1 MVLDLKWVVKKL
13 LTLKAMKNLIPV
25 CLIAGLMFLS
35 CTSARS
41 HFEKQ
46 HYDRA
51 IDLSARKLRKNP
63 SDPKHIDII
72 VDAYKIA
79 NEQDLYTI
87 AQLERENNDKNW
99 EKIYQL
105 YRRLE
110 QRQQVIKTL
119 PTLRPVNPLTNVEF
133 EFRDYSME
141 MAHSREKAAQNFYQE
156 GLRYLQQGDRFSAR
170 QAYQY
175 FQRAAGYNASIPD
188 LQQNLQLA
196 YDASFTRV
204 LVTVT
209 HQSPRPIPVE
219 LEPYLRSINVQQFN
233 NNWIRYTWIDEKNI
247 VYHYFA
253 EIILTDA
260 LASPDRTNQTV
271 YTETKTIEDGWE
283 WEKNSDGSIRTDS
296 LGNKIKRIIYRD
308 VTAKI
313 TKIEQIKEGT
323 IRGVLMIYPTNG
335 QQTLCN
341 EPIFGSAT
349 FRNEYGFAT
358 GDNRALSQAS
368 LQLLQ
373 QKPMP
378 FPAER
383 DMIMMASQSFGNIVI
398 EKFRATQN
406 LIR

>member
-1 MVLDLKWVVKKL
+1 MALLLKLPSWKL
-13 LTLKAMKNLIPV
+13 LILVAMKNRIRFFLFV
-25 CLIAGLMFLS
+25 SLLFLS
-35 CTSARS
+35 CNSARR

-46 HYDRA
+46 HYDKA
-51 IDLSARKLRKNP
+51 IEISARKLRKNP
-63 SDPKHIDII
+63 SDQKHIDII
-72 VDAYKIA
+72 VDAYRIA
-79 NEQDLYTI
+79 NEEDLYAI
-87 AQLERENNDKNW
+87 QALQRENNDRNW

-110 QRQQVIKTL
+110 QRQQIIKTL
-119 PTLRPVNPLTNVEF
+119 PTLHPTNPLTNVDF
-133 EFRDYSME
+133 EFRDYSLE
-141 MAHSREKAAQNFYQE
+141 MANSREKAAQNFYDE
-156 GLRYLQQGDRFSAR
+156 GLRHLQKGDRFSAR

-175 FQRAAGYNASIPD
+175 FLRAAGYNSSIPD
-188 LQQNLQLA
+188 LQLNTQLA

-219 LEPYLRSINVQQFN
+219 LEQYIRSINIQQFN
-233 NNWIRYTWIDEKNI
+233 NNWVRYTWIDEKNV

-253 EIILTDA
+253 EIIITDA
-260 LASPDRTNQTV
+260 WAGPDRTNQTI

-283 WEKNSDGSIRTDS
+283 WEKNPDGSIRTDS
-296 LGNKIKRIIYRD
+296 LGNKIKKIIYRD
-308 VTAKI
+308 VSAKI

-323 IRGVLMIYPTNG
+323 IRGVMKIYPSDGG
-335 QQTLCN
+335 QPLFN

-378 FPAER
+378 FPSER
-383 DMIMMASQSFGNIVI
+383 DMIMMASQSFGNIVVD
-398 EKFRATQN
+398 KFRATQN

>member
-1 MVLDLKWVVKKL
+1 
-13 LTLKAMKNLIPV
+13 MKNLVPV
-25 CLIAGLMFLS
+25 FLIAALVFLS
-35 CTSARS
+35 CASARH
-41 HFEKQ
+41 HFDKQ

-51 IDLSARKLRKNP
+51 IDLAARKLRKNP
-63 SDPKHIDII
+63 SDQKHIDII
-72 VDAYKIA
+72 VDAYRIA
-79 NEQDLYTI
+79 NEQDLNTI
-87 AQLERENNDKNW
+87 AQLHHENNDKNW

-110 QRQQVIKTL
+110 RRQQVIKTL
-119 PTLRPVNPLTNVEF
+119 PPLHPTNPLTNVEF

-141 MAHSREKAAQNFYQE
+141 IAKSREKAAENFYKE

-170 QAYQY
+170 EAYKC
-175 FQRAAGYNASIPD
+175 FQRAQAYNPAIAD
-188 LQQNLQLA
+188 LQQNLQQA

-209 HQSPRPIPVE
+209 HQSPRPVPVE
-219 LEPYLRSINVQQFN
+219 LEPYLRSINLQQFN

-247 VYHYFA
+247 VYHYFI

-260 LASPDRTNQTV
+260 LAGPDHTNQTV
-271 YTETKTIEDGWE
+271 YSETKTIEDGWE
-283 WEKNSDGSIRTDS
+283 WEKNPDGSIRTDS

-308 VTAKI
+308 VMAKI
-313 TKIEQIKEGT
+313 TKIEQFKEGF
-323 IRGVLMIYPTNG
+323 IHGIFAIYSADN
-335 QQTLCN
+335 QQPLFN
-341 EPIFGSAT
+341 DPIFGKAN

-368 LQLLQ
+368 LRLLQ

-378 FPAER
+378 FPSEH

-398 EKFRATQN
+398 DKLRATQK